1 MQVEDVGCGGTRLA
15 QGPRP
20 GGDQMLVGRVVDGG
34 EDPVGC
40 AGAVLVGRVQ
50 WGVSAQRVGGR
61 ERSGVVDGRD
71 VKPAEEQVCITWATR
86 QPEGTRDDG
95 HIPPLPSQRMGQ
107 PACHLRRATTR
118 EEHETHHHARSGQCC
133 YGHGHLLLMRRVCWS
148 LPRRR
153 ATSEGSALVSPPLQ
167 DLLAW
172 GIVQHE
178 LGCAESWHGRAV
190 GSFPLTMWL
199 LRKYK
204 QSKLSP
210 QEKPRQMGKEGYTI
224 NT

>member
-1 MQVEDVGCGGTRLA
+1 MKMPDHWHIGGDTCSSFVERSEVMQVQDVGCSGTRLA
-15 QGPRP
+15 QDLRP

-40 AGAVLVGRVQ
+40 AGAVLVGWVQ

-71 VKPAEEQVCITWATR
+71 VKSAEEQVCITWATG
-86 QPEGTRDDG
+86 QPEGTGDDG
-95 HIPPLPSQRMGQ
+95 HIPPLPSQHLGQ

-133 YGHGHLLLMRRVCWS
+133 CGHGHLLLKRRVCWS

-153 ATSEGSALVSPPLQ
+153 ATSEGSALVYPPRARQ
-167 DLLAW
+167 AC
-172 GIVQHE
+172 
-178 LGCAESWHGRAV
+178 LGGRCSMNWDAQRV
-190 GSFPLTMWL
+190 G
-199 LRKYK
+199 
-204 QSKLSP
+204 
-210 QEKPRQMGKEGYTI
+210 MGARSDRSL
-224 NT
+224 